1 MRVSDIIKSKGG
13 EVVTLP
19 PTATVKELVDLL
31 TAYRIGAV
39 VVEDELGLAGIVS
52 EKDVVRFVSE
62 SGDPGSPISAI
73 MTTGVTICRPEDE
86 IRHLANVMTVKR
98 VRHLPV
104 LENGTMIGIV
114 SIGDVVKA
122 RLDDLQAERDHLERY
137 VHGRI
142 PEETAVNRRPL

>member
-1 MRVSDIIKSKGG
+1 MRVRDIIKRKGG
-13 EVVTLP
+13 AVVTLP
-19 PTATVKELVDLL
+19 PTATIKELVDLL
-31 TAYRIGAV
+31 TGHRIGAV

-62 SGDPGSPISAI
+62 AGNPGSAISTI
-73 MTTGVTICRPEDE
+73 MTTTVTTCHPEDDV
-86 IRHLANVMTVKR
+86 RDLAAVMTVKR

-104 LENGTMIGIV
+104 LEDGRLIAIV

-122 RLDDLQAERDHLERY
+122 RLDDLDAERDHLESF

-142 PEETAVNRRPL
+142 PGDGEP